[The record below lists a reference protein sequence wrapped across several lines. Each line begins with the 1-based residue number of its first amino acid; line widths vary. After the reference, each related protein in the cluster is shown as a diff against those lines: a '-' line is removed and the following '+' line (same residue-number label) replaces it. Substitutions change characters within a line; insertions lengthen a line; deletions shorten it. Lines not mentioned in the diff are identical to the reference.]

1 MTYKF
6 VSVFKGIEN
15 GDSYVRWENR
25 DRRVFTMPS
34 YSKGPLSNR
43 VEALEIRGFGE
54 RHHVT
59 APEIQASQLEM
70 EDSALRPEPEPP
82 RGTCQEPKSLIKY
95 A

>member
-6 VSVFKGIEN
+6 VSVSKGIEN

-25 DRRVFTMPS
+25 DKRVFFMSS
-34 YSKGPLSNR
+34 YSNGPLKNR
-43 VEALEIRGFGE
+43 CKVLDITGFGE
-54 RHHVT
+54 RHRVT

-70 EDSALRPEPEPP
+70 EDPALRPEPEPP
-82 RGTCQEPKSLIKY
+82 RGTCQEPKSLMNY